1 MKVRKLTRA
10 AMLSALACVLTIFPQ
25 IPTPTGGYVHFG
37 DSIIYIAAVFLGP
50 VAGAVVGAVGHSL
63 ADIMSGYVVFAIPT
77 FIIKGLMG
85 FIIGKI
91 LYNKIDMRHII
102 FAGVAALI
110 VVTLGY
116 FVAELPLYGLSGAML
131 VFVSSPIQWL
141 MSIAATA
148 VLVPLLVRVMKNHK
162 TLK

>member
-77 FIIKGLMG
+77 FIMKGLMG
-85 FIIGKI
+85 
-91 LYNKIDMRHII
+91 
-102 FAGVAALI
+102 
-110 VVTLGY
+110 
-116 FVAELPLYGLSGAML
+116 
-131 VFVSSPIQWL
+131 
-141 MSIAATA
+141 
-148 VLVPLLVRVMKNHK
+148 
-162 TLK
+162 